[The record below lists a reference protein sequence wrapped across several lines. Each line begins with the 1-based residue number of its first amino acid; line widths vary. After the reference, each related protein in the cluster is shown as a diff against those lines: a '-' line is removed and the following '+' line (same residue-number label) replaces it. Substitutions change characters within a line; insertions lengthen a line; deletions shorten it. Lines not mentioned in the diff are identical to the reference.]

1 MIKKITYLLI
11 GLLCFTLS
19 VNGQQSKHPDNL
31 PELDHQTLHFGYTL
45 GLNQMDFVIKP
56 SNMIYAFDTVF
67 GVESK
72 RYVGFNIAII
82 SNLRLAEYLDLRFL
96 PGLNFGQRDLEYKIV
111 ENNVFKV
118 HTMRIESTLLD
129 FPVSLKYKSKRYG
142 NFRPYLIGGG
152 AIRLD
157 LAAQKKISPDE
168 RPKIRLQK
176 FNPYYEIGLGVDF
189 FLEYFMFAV
198 EVKGSFGIMNNVVY
212 DNTEFTNVYDRLNSR
227 MLFISFHFEGGKVD
241 GFNWFKKRR

>member
-19 VNGQQSKHPDNL
+19 VNGQRSKHPDNL

-56 SNMIYAFDTVF
+56 SNMVYAFDTVF
-67 GVESK
+67 GVETK

-82 SNLRLAEYLDLRFL
+82 SNLRLAQHLDLRFL

-111 ENNVFKV
+111 ENDVFKI
-118 HTMRIESTLLD
+118 HTMRIESTFLD
-129 FPVSLKYKSKRYG
+129 FPISLKYKSERYG

-157 LAAQKKISPDE
+157 LAAQKKITPDE

-227 MLFISFHFEGGKVD
+227 MLFVSFHFEGGKVD
-241 GFNWFKKRR
+241 GFNWLRKRR